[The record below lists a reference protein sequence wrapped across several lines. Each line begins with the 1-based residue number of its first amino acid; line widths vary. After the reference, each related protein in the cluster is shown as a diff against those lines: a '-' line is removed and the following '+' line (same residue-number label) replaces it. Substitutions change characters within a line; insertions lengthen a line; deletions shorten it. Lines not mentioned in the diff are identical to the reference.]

1 MRGVSARRQRKTPT
15 HRCQALTKPQSSQ
28 GLWGSTLGAVPAE
41 CSSRKVSRGVHASH
55 EGLLPDWFR
64 DVTESLYRLPLGWA
78 VLPPSPRSDN

>member
-1 MRGVSARRQRKTPT
+1 MRGVSARCQRKTPNQGA
-15 HRCQALTKPQSSQ
+15 RPSPSSQ

-41 CSSRKVSRGVHASH
+41 CSSRKVSQGVHASH
-55 EGLLPDWFR
+55 EGLLPDWSR